1 MERFAVIKQRFKLY
15 ICVISIKPLK
25 EYNVHI
31 LRLLFSK
38 WYDTENFLKD
48 SKYRF
53 LIVII

>member
-25 EYNVHI
+25 EYNV